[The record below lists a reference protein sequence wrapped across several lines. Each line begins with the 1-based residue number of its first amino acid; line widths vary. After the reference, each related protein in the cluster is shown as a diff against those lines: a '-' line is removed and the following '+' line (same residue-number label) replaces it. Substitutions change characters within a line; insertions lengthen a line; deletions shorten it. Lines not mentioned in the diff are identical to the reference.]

1 MRLLLADIGNTCIKI
16 GIATRDGVEATYS
29 LPSRIP
35 HTADSLGLDVLNL
48 LRHHASTQS
57 AGITEPN
64 AITDCAVCSVVPDA
78 TNIFIHACERFL
90 RITPRLFPAD
100 FSLNLENH
108 YKRPED
114 VGADRL
120 LAAFAARTL
129 YPEPK
134 SIISV
139 DFGTATTFDCVSGN
153 AYLGGLICPGVL
165 SSHSALASGT
175 AKLPRISLEVMDH
188 APLVGDSTPTSMSHG
203 FVFGFAAMTEGLC
216 RRLKEQLPGPVVVVG
231 TGGFAPEI
239 ARVCDSFDYLR
250 PDLILE
256 GLRMAFFGGAAPK
269 PKPCK
274 GR

>member
-1 MRLLLADIGNTCIKI
+1 MCLLLADIGNTCIKI
-16 GIATRDGVEATYS
+16 GIATPQGIEATYS

-48 LRHHASTQS
+48 LRHS
-57 AGITEPN
+57 GITEP
-64 AITDCAVCSVVPDA
+64 AGVTDCAVCSVVPDA
-78 TNIFIHACERFL
+78 TNTFLRACERFL
-90 RITPRLFPAD
+90 HISPRLFPSD
-100 FSLNLENH
+100 FSLSLENH

-134 SIISV
+134 SLISV
-139 DFGTATTFDCVSGN
+139 DFGTATTFDCVTGN

-175 AKLPRISLEVMDH
+175 AKLPRISLVVADN
-188 APLVGDSTPTSMSHG
+188 APLVGNSTPTSMSHG

-216 RRLKEQLPGPVVVVG
+216 QRLKAQLPGPVAVVG

-239 ARVCDSFDYLR
+239 ARVCDSFDFLR

-256 GLRMAFFGGAAPK
+256 GLRLAWLQNCARIAQK
-269 PKPCK
+269 TAQK
-274 GR
+274 